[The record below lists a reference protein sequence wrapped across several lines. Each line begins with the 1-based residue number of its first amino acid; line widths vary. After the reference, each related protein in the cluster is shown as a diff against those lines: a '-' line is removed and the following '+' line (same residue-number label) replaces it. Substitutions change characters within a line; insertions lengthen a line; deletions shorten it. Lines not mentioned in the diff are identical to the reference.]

1 LLIED
6 NPADV
11 ELASMLLTAKANE
24 FRLESRERLSSG
36 LERLAQGGID
46 IVLLDLSL
54 PDSQGIQTFER
65 LHEAAPSLPVVI
77 MSGLDDEQTAIHAV
91 ETGAQDYLVKGQLN
105 ATSLSRA
112 LVFAMQR
119 QRKQSG
125 RRHPGKILAF
135 VGAKGGVGTTTVALN
150 VGAQL
155 ARMGKSVI
163 ALELRSTFGT
173 FAPSLSHA
181 PQNHLGSLLQ
191 LPPEG
196 VTEAEVAARLI
207 EFPWGMKVLFGPQGV
222 GEVQPI
228 KAAHVEALLQKLVA
242 LADFVVVDL
251 PDATSAASQAVARR
265 AKFASLVVNNDPISV
280 TCGARILQ
288 QLCTAGV
295 SRPLLNAVLVNRTA
309 ATHGVQLEEIAAQ
322 LECGILGVIVP
333 ATEVCLLAEKAG
345 VPLVVFRPDHVASQ
359 ILGEFVERLL
369 ARDALKGSR
378 PVPAS
383 TRSVSSLAAV

>member
-1 LLIED
+1 MTTTTPQTNILLIED

-105 ATSLSRA
+105 ATSLGRA

-119 QRKQSG
+119 QRKQAG

-150 VGAQL
+150 VAAQL

-173 FAPSLSHA
+173 FAPSLSHV

-196 VTEAEVAARLI
+196 ITEAEVTARLI
-207 EFPWGMKVLFGPQGV
+207 EFPWGMKVLFGPQGG
-222 GEVQPI
+222 GEMQPI
-228 KAAHVEALLQKLVA
+228 KAAHVESLLQKLVA
-242 LADFVVVDL
+242 GRFRGGRPAGRD
-251 PDATSAASQAVARR
+251 RR
-265 AKFASLVVNNDPISV
+265 CQPGPGQTGQV
-280 TCGARILQ
+280 C
-288 QLCTAGV
+288 
-295 SRPLLNAVLVNRTA
+295 
-309 ATHGVQLEEIAAQ
+309 E
-322 LECGILGVIVP
+322 LG
-333 ATEVCLLAEKAG
+333 G
-345 VPLVVFRPDHVASQ
+345 
-359 ILGEFVERLL
+359 
-369 ARDALKGSR
+369 
-378 PVPAS
+378 
-383 TRSVSSLAAV
+383 